1 MVLRFSSD
9 ATEMSI
15 EVVHSY
21 LVRSY
26 WSEGITLEVVEA
38 AMRNSV
44 CFAMFDGSD
53 QVGFGRFITDKSTFA
68 YLADVFVLE
77 EYQGRGVG
85 KDMMESA
92 FRMPEVQG
100 LRRMLLATAGAHGL
114 YKKFGFDE
122 LERPETMME
131 KSDLDIYL
139 KRQGGVNENSL
150 D

>member
-9 ATEMSI
+9 ATEMSA
-15 EVVHSY
+15 ELVHSY

-26 WSEGITLEVVEA
+26 WSEGITLEVVDA

-44 CFAMFDGSD
+44 CFAMLDGSD
-53 QVGFGRFITDKSTFA
+53 QVGFGRFITDKNTFA
-68 YLADVFVLE
+68 YLADVFILE

-85 KDMMESA
+85 KDMMEHA

-139 KRQGGVNENSL
+139 KRQGGVNENSI